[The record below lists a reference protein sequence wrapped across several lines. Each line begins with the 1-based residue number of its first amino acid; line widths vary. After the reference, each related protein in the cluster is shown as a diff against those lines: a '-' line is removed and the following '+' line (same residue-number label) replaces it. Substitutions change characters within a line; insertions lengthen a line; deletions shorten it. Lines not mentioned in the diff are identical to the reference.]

1 MIYRFG
7 ACELDVTRHVLHVGG
22 AERPVEP
29 QVFDLLHLLA
39 SRPGALVSRDA
50 LVEKVWRGR
59 IVSEAAIDAR
69 ITAARRAVGDDGRA
83 QAIIRTVPR
92 RGIRL
97 VCPVSVEAAEDAVEA
112 DDGAEARPARGGAG
126 QRVRVARSTDGRL
139 VAFATTGT
147 GPPLLRAGHWLT
159 HLELDW
165 TSPVWR
171 PLLDALGESF
181 SVTRFDQRGTGLSER
196 EGEGGGD
203 RAPMRFDL
211 EAMADDLE
219 AVANAAGLD
228 RFPIF
233 AASQG
238 VPVAISFAARRPD
251 RVTALLLYGGFA
263 LGRLARSGAD
273 RAEGEAFATL
283 IETSWGRPG
292 SAFVSAFATMFMP
305 EATRE
310 QIDSFTRMQLASASP
325 ATAVRLRRAIDGFD
339 VRPLL
344 GRVRAPTLVVHARN
358 DAVQP
363 LDQARL
369 LAAGIPGA
377 ELLVL
382 ESNNHAPLP
391 QDPTWPGL
399 LAAVREHCAG

>member
-7 ACELDVTRHVLHVGG
+7 GCELDVTRHVLRVGG

-83 QAIIRTVPR
+83 QAVIRTVPR

-97 VCPVSVEAAEDAVEA
+97 VCPVTVVEAKAGAAAETPPLA
-112 DDGAEARPARGGAG
+112 GGAG
-126 QRVRVARSTDGRL
+126 QRVRFARSRDGRL
-139 VAFATTGT
+139 IAFATTGT

-171 PLLDALGESF
+171 PLLDALGGSF

-196 EGEGGGD
+196 EVDGAGGG
-203 RAPMRFDL
+203 AAMRLDL
-211 EAMADDLE
+211 EAMTDDLE
-219 AVANAAGLD
+219 AVADAAGLG

-238 VPVAISFAARRPD
+238 VPVAISFAARRPE

-263 LGRLARSGAD
+263 LGRLARAGAD
-273 RAEGEAFATL
+273 RAEGEALLTL
-283 IETSWGRPG
+283 IETGWGRPG

-305 EATRE
+305 EASRE

-325 ATAVRLRRAIDGFD
+325 ATAVRLRRAIDRCD

-391 QDPTWPGL
+391 QDPAWTAL
-399 LAAVREHCAG
+399 VAAVREHCDG

>member
-1 MIYRFG
+1 
-7 ACELDVTRHVLHVGG
+7 
-22 AERPVEP
+22 
-29 QVFDLLHLLA
+29 
-39 SRPGALVSRDA
+39 
-50 LVEKVWRGR
+50 
-59 IVSEAAIDAR
+59 
-69 ITAARRAVGDDGRA
+69 
-83 QAIIRTVPR
+83 
-92 RGIRL
+92 
-97 VCPVSVEAAEDAVEA
+97 VEARAGAAAETPPLA
-112 DDGAEARPARGGAG
+112 GGAG
-126 QRVRVARSTDGRL
+126 QRVRFAKSCDGRL
-139 VAFATTGT
+139 IAFATTGT

-171 PLLDALGESF
+171 PLLDALGGSF

-196 EGEGGGD
+196 EIDGAGGG
-203 RAPMRFDL
+203 AAMRLDL
-211 EAMADDLE
+211 EAMTDDLE
-219 AVANAAGLD
+219 AVADAAGLD

-238 VPVAISFAARRPD
+238 VPVAISFAARRPG

-263 LGRLARSGAD
+263 LGRLARAGAD
-273 RAEGEAFATL
+273 RAEGEALLTL
-283 IETSWGRPG
+283 IETGWGRPG

-325 ATAVRLRRAIDGFD
+325 ATAVRLRRAIDRYD

-344 GRVRAPTLVVHARN
+344 GRVRTPTLVVHARN

-391 QDPTWPGL
+391 QDPAWTAL
-399 LAAVREHCAG
+399 VAAVREHCDG